1 MHLRAI
7 ALFTLIC
14 LAGCGLVPKKQ
25 GGDILVIGDS
35 VMAWNGFAN
44 ADIGQVIA
52 DELDREV
59 VNRAALGAQIDASG
73 ARSLLGLKIP
83 AQLSSG
89 RWNWVVMNGGANDL
103 GGSCEGGNRD
113 AVIDGLMSA
122 DATTGKIPA
131 LIARAQSQGAQ
142 VLWMG
147 YYQAPK
153 STSFKGC
160 RPALVE
166 LERRIALHAGL
177 RDGFYFLDAEDAFDP
192 TDDTLFASD
201 LTHPSQKGS
210 AVLGRFLAAKMA
222 EEERNQ

>member
-1 MHLRAI
+1 M
-7 ALFTLIC
+7 ALFTLIF
-14 LAGCGLVPKKQ
+14 LASCGLVPKKQ

-35 VMAWNGFAN
+35 VMAWNGFAG
-44 ADIGQVIA
+44 ADIGDVIA
-52 DELDREV
+52 AELDRDV
-59 VNRAALGAQIDASG
+59 VNRAALGARFQAGG
-73 ARSLLGLKIP
+73 AATLIGLNIP

-89 RWNWVVMNGGANDL
+89 RWTWVVMNGGANDL
-103 GGSCEGGNRD
+103 GGSCGCTRCDGVVD
-113 AVIDGLMSA
+113 ALISA
-122 DATTGKIPA
+122 DGKVGQIPN

-177 RDGFYFLDAEDAFDP
+177 RAGFYFLDAEDAFDP

-210 AVLGRFLAAKMA
+210 AVLGRFLAKKMSESA
-222 EEERNQ
+222 L